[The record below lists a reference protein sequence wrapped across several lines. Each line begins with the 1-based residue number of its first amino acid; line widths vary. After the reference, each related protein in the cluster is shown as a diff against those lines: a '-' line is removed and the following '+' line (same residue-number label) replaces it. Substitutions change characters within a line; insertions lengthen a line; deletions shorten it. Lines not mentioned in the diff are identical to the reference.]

1 MLPHFAVCILP
12 LLVVISSTSGFGA
25 VRWIETAG
33 PHFHFEIRKN
43 DPAMLPG
50 ELGFDWRREI

>member
-12 LLVVISSTSGFGA
+12 LLVVIWSTSGFGA

-33 PHFHFEIRKN
+33 PRVHLEIRKN
-43 DPAMLPG
+43 DQAMLPG
-50 ELGFDWRREI
+50 DLGLDWRREI